1 MILLSAGYVVAI
13 NIGYASGKI
22 PATPVNPAIFGAVT
36 TSYLFEGSYSFGWG
50 FIFIVFPFL
59 GAFLAVIAFEKCYK
73 NSKGA

>member
-1 MILLSAGYVVAI
+1 MLLLSAGYTVAI
-13 NIGYASGKI
+13 DIGYNGAKI
-22 PATPVNPAIFGAVT
+22 PMTPVNPAIFGGVT
-36 TSYLFEGSYSFGWG
+36 TSYLFAGHYDFGWG